1 MVSVIEEIKSRLD
14 LADFLRGYLEL
25 RPAGKNFKAL
35 CPFHK
40 EKTPSFMVSPD
51 RQIWHCFGCGQGG
64 DVFGFLMKHDNLEFY
79 EALKVLAEKA
89 GVELKAISPA
99 DQREFGVLY
108 DLNQAAADFFK
119 TSLGQSAAGREYLL
133 SRGLRKETIENF
145 SIGFAPNNFEDLTL
159 RLINAGFDVKDAVRA
174 GLTIRSE
181 KGKYFD
187 RFRGRIMFPLLN
199 NFGKVIGFSGRILP
213 QFEGGETAKY
223 LNSPETPIFS
233 KSRVVFGLYQAREA
247 IRESGSIVLMEGQM
261 DVVMSQQ
268 DGVKNAVATSGTALT
283 PDHLRTLKRFSNNLV
298 LCFDN
303 DEAGKQAME
312 RSIDLAHGSD
322 FETRVLDLGR
332 VSLKDKAVKD
342 PAEAAQVEPGSLAK
356 LIANAQSAMEYYLSR
371 YLGEKDIARQKNN
384 LRFVLGKIKKLA
396 SPVERHHWVREIA
409 ERENLRESDLLEE
422 MEKLNEPEAF
432 VKRKETEE
440 EQGEPR
446 KLSRRELVSERILAI
461 LSQKEEW
468 RDRLSAVQDYLPP
481 PYFTVY
487 NCIVSGKRP
496 DEEKLAAMLDL
507 ISLRSGLEEKDDRE
521 LGGEFD
527 DLLRYL
533 EIEFLIDK
541 KNELQNLIKKSE
553 KETGA
558 GPREKIEEFQA
569 VARRIEELRKKK

>member
-51 RQIWHCFGCGQGG
+51 RQIWHCFGCDQGG
-64 DVFGFLMKHDNLEFY
+64 DIFGFLMKHDNLEFY

-89 GVELKAISPA
+89 GIELKSISPA

-119 TSLGQSAAGREYLL
+119 TSLGQSAASREYLL

-187 RFRGRIMFPLLN
+187 RFRGRIMFSLLN

-312 RSIDLAHGSD
+312 RSIDLAHESD

-332 VSLKDKAVKD
+332 VSLKGKAIKD
-342 PAEAAQVEPGSLAK
+342 PAEAAQVEPGSLSK
-356 LIANAQSAMEYYLSR
+356 LIASAQSAMEYYLSR
-371 YLGEKDIARQKNN
+371 YLGEKDIVNQKKN
-384 LRFVLGKIKKLA
+384 LRFVLRKIKKLA

-422 MEKLNEPEAF
+422 MEKLSEPETF

-461 LSQKEEW
+461 LSQKGEW
-468 RDRLSAVQDYLPP
+468 KDRASAIRDYLPP
-481 PYFTVY
+481 TYFTVY

-496 DEEKLAAMLDL
+496 EEEKSAVLLDL

-553 KETGA
+553 KETGV
-558 GPREKIEEFQA
+558 GTREKIEEFQA